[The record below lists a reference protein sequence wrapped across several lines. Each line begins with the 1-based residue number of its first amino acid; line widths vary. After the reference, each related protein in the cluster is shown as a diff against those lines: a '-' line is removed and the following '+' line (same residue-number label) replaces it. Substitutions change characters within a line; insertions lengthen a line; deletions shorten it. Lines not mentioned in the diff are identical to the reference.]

1 MGYRAFLPLMYR
13 GRTTYSIKRKLS
25 VELQERE
32 VSVQIENEL
41 TRDEVNIEVPTE
53 KCAQMSIVIIS
64 EMPRKS
70 R

>member
-1 MGYRAFLPLMYR
+1 M
-13 GRTTYSIKRKLS
+13 
-25 VELQERE
+25 
-32 VSVQIENEL
+32 
-41 TRDEVNIEVPTE
+41 RDEVNIEVSTE